1 MGIKQPIL
9 TAYMTYL
16 QKINLNISFQKE
28 KLILF
33 LAQNG
38 LIFDSL
44 ESAYCIF
51 NEAEEIIASGGREK
65 NILKCFAV
73 NPVYKGLGLT
83 GEIISALLKEGYKA
97 GYKSFFIFT
106 KKKTIDFFIEANFS
120 VLQTTDDSA
129 LLYRGEKSVEES
141 LKEKVKTYY
150 PDFIFPQNGNDTVV
164 CSNHKNAA
172 IVMNANPFTLGH
184 RYLTEKAYE
193 FCGTEKKLFVF
204 VVETDNSFF
213 SFKERFALVQ
223 ENVKDLNNV
232 FVLPSS
238 EFLIS
243 AATFPSYFLKE
254 KTLVQKN
261 QTQLDARMFLKYF
274 VPLFNIGVRFLGEEP
289 LDKNTELYNE
299 TLQNE
304 LPPACSVKIIP
315 RKKIITENSEMFIS
329 ATAVREAY
337 KNGNLEKVKNYIPAA
352 TYTFLAER

>member
-1 MGIKQPIL
+1 
-9 TAYMTYL
+9 MTYL

-28 KLILF
+28 KLISF
-33 LAQNG
+33 LMHNG
-38 LIFDSL
+38 LFFDSL
-44 ESAYCIF
+44 ESVYCIF
-51 NEAEEIIASGGREK
+51 NETEEIIASGGREK

-73 NPVYKGLGLT
+73 SPEFKGFGLT
-83 GEIISALLKEGYKA
+83 GEIISALLKDGYSE

-106 KKKTIDFFIEANFS
+106 KKKSVDFFVEANFS

-150 PDFIFPQNGNDTVV
+150 PNFIFPQNCTSAMAVSKN
-164 CSNHKNAA
+164 KNAA

-184 RYLTEKAYE
+184 RYLTERAHE
-193 FCGTEKKLFVF
+193 FCGMERKLFVF
-204 VVETDNSFF
+204 VVENDKSFF
-213 SFKERFALVQ
+213 SFKERFALVK
-223 ENVKDLNNV
+223 ENVKDLSNV

-289 LDKNTELYNE
+289 LDKSTELYNE

-315 RKKIITENSEMFIS
+315 RKKIIIENSEKFIS

-337 KNGNLEKVKNYIPAA
+337 KNGNTEKIKDYVPSA
-352 TYTFLAER
+352 TYKFLMEKSKWRNTL